1 MTHFLVEYKDKII
14 GSYDNYNTAETFI
27 LSCLQNNLMQNQAK
41 ILKFRADSCYCEEEH
56 IITLKQNQV
65 FSKEMLKQE
74 IIPKPELFQEKN
86 IIKPEKN
93 IVDHNDP
100 KVIEISKQKL
110 ELQHKINMLKV
121 HKQRVEESKKI
132 YENDLKL
139 FDLFTENKK
148 KDPNFIMSDL
158 FVQKYNIIKQ
168 LKEEDKLS
176 WDNFIKLHKQENYY
190 GDYFGINSYEESY
203 VDNDNNND
211 LSEEME
217 NKSDSD
223 NDVSKI

>member
-56 IITLKQNQV
+56 MV
-65 FSKEMLKQE
+65 FSKEMLSKEMLSKEMLSKQKN
-74 IIPKPELFQEKN
+74 IIKPELFQEKD

-93 IVDHNDP
+93 IVDHTDP

-148 KDPNFIMSDL
+148 KDHDFIMYDL
-158 FVQKYNIIKQ
+158 FVKK
-168 LKEEDKLS
+168 
-176 WDNFIKLHKQENYY
+176 
-190 GDYFGINSYEESY
+190 
-203 VDNDNNND
+203 
-211 LSEEME
+211 
-217 NKSDSD
+217 
-223 NDVSKI
+223 

>member
-56 IITLKQNQV
+56 MV
-65 FSKEMLKQE
+65 FSKEMLSKEMLSKQKN
-74 IIPKPELFQEKN
+74 IIKPELFQEKD

-93 IVDHNDP
+93 IVDHTDP

-148 KDPNFIMSDL
+148 KDPDFIMSDL

-168 LKEEDKLS
+168 LKDEGKLS

-203 VDNDNNND
+203 VDNNND

-217 NKSDSD
+217 IESDSD
-223 NDVSKI
+223 TDVSEV

>member
-41 ILKFRADSCYCEEEH
+41 ILKFRADSCYCEEEN
-56 IITLKQNQV
+56 IITLKP
-65 FSKEMLKQE
+65 KEN
-74 IIPKPELFQEKN
+74 IPKQELFQEKN
-86 IIKPEKN
+86 IPKQELFQQENIIKQEKN
-93 IVDHNDP
+93 GIDHTDP

-176 WDNFIKLHKQENYY
+176 WENFIKLHKQENYY
-190 GDYFGINSYEESY
+190 GDYFGVNSYEESY
-203 VDNDNNND
+203 VDNND

-217 NKSDSD
+217 IESESD
-223 NDVSKI
+223 NEV

>member
-1 MTHFLVEYKDKII
+1 
-14 GSYDNYNTAETFI
+14 
-27 LSCLQNNLMQNQAK
+27 
-41 ILKFRADSCYCEEEH
+41 
-56 IITLKQNQV
+56 
-65 FSKEMLKQE
+65 
-74 IIPKPELFQEKN
+74 
-86 IIKPEKN
+86 
-93 IVDHNDP
+93 
-100 KVIEISKQKL
+100 
-110 ELQHKINMLKV
+110 MLKV

-148 KDPNFIMSDL
+148 KDPDFIMSDL

-168 LKEEDKLS
+168 LKDEGKLS

-203 VDNDNNND
+203 VDNNND

-217 NKSDSD
+217 IESDSD
-223 NDVSKI
+223 TDVSEV